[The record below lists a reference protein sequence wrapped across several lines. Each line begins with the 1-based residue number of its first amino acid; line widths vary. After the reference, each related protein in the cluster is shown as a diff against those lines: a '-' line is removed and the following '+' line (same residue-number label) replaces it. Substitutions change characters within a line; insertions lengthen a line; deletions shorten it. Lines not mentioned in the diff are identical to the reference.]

1 MGQLR
6 AEEATAERGWVQ
18 EDEGRT
24 RGSPSEA
31 VTSNLGH
38 EPEEK
43 REQKKKKR
51 EREKREQENKL
62 NSNHAEGKKEAPRT
76 TVGVL

>member
-6 AEEATAERGWVQ
+6 AEARAERGWVQ

-24 RGSPSEA
+24 HGSPSEL
-31 VTSNLGH
+31 VTSNLGQ

-43 REQKKKKR
+43 ENRV
-51 EREKREQENKL
+51 QETEL
-62 NSNHAEGKKEAPRT
+62 DSNHAKGKNEAPRT
-76 TVGVL
+76 TVGGVLRKSWL

>member
-43 REQKKKKR
+43 REQKKKKER
-51 EREKREQENKL
+51 EREKREENKL
-62 NSNHAEGKKEAPRT
+62 DSNHAEGKKEAPRT